1 MFFFLCVI
9 FDYLKP
15 LQIFKQGQLMPIK
28 DTRSLCS
35 VDFLSRVTVT
45 CTKIQ
50 NPRMIKFSLLLFQT
64 NLKYSFFCFLL
75 LLLSLLLV
83 FYFFWCFF
91 LISLCIFKNFRFMV
105 LRYKFI
111 LNRGTRYSLNHFSS
125 LSSLH
130 LYLHL
135 QMLSQVRN

>member
-1 MFFFLCVI
+1 MFFF
-9 FDYLKP
+9 F
-15 LQIFKQGQLMPIK
+15 F
-28 DTRSLCS
+28 SLCNFWLFETPS
-35 VDFLSRVTVT
+35 NFQIGATYAYQGYTFIDFLSRVTVT

-83 FYFFWCFF
+83 CYFFWCFF